1 MPPVL
6 ALYEDV
12 FSNAATLALPPMPR
26 LIFLVHGGVTVAD
39 RTLSDGEAWQ
49 GEGAATLA
57 AGTAGATCWR
67 FELTAA
73 AAADGMTAGV
83 ASRAKLSARLDT
95 LPAGDLLLR
104 ADSVG
109 FPPGGCAYLHRH
121 QGPGIRCLI
130 EGGIRID
137 THGRSTSYG
146 PGGAWYETGPDAG
159 VRAGR
164 RRSSE
169 PLHPRDDPAARAARA
184 KARSSTS
191 TRPTRTSR
199 ACSNTRSS
207 PTRRSHDRRSSF
219 PCTARRS
226 DRAATPSPISR
237 RCWPRPRRC
246 AAATCSPASPPASGE
261 ERVAAQYA
269 LADLPLATLPR
280 RARRSLRKRRGD
292 AADRRHATIA
302 RRLPRSPISPSADC
316 ATGSCRMRRPR
327 TPSPRSPPASRP
339 RWRRR

>member
-39 RTLSDGEAWQ
+39 RALSDGEAWQ

-57 AGTAGATCWR
+57 AATAGATCWR
-67 FELTAA
+67 FELIAA
-73 AAADGMTAGV
+73 AAADSMTAGV

-146 PGGAWYETGPDAG
+146 PGCAWYETGPDA
-159 VRAGR
+159 V
-164 RRSSE
+164 
-169 PLHPRDDPAARAARA
+169 
-184 KARSSTS
+184 
-191 TRPTRTSR
+191 
-199 ACSNTRSS
+199 
-207 PTRRSHDRRSSF
+207 F
-219 PCTARRS
+219 
-226 DRAATPSPISR
+226 
-237 RCWPRPRRC
+237 
-246 AAATCSPASPPASGE
+246 
-261 ERVAAQYA
+261 AQA
-269 LADLPLATLPR
+269 
-280 RARRSLRKRRGD
+280 
-292 AADRRHATIA
+292 AADRPSRFIRVMILPRVLAGKSSIQYVNEADKDKPRVQQYKIFADAPIA
-302 RRLPRSPISPSADC
+302 RPKE
-316 ATGSCRMRRPR
+316 
-327 TPSPRSPPASRP
+327 
-339 RWRRR
+339 